1 MIGKL
6 VREKNRVSDQTWD
19 IKEGEGCVSVNEAD
33 EAVAEREG
41 ATRAALL
48 AAAMQVSSRTN
59 RRKPAAPQYI
69 RPEDSPDNLP
79 EKPEAE
85 DDPDPTIN
93 GVCVMNQ
100 SLSKNGESNG
110 EEDQGSPEAATQVE
124 GTES

>member
-1 MIGKL
+1 M
-6 VREKNRVSDQTWD
+6 REKNRVSDQTWD
-19 IKEGEGCVSVNEAD
+19 VKEGEGCVSVDEAD
-33 EAVAEREG
+33 EAVAAERER

-69 RPEDSPDNLP
+69 RPEYSPDNLP

-85 DDPDPTIN
+85 EDADPTIN

-110 EEDQGSPEAATQVE
+110 EDDQGSPEAATQAQ

>member
-1 MIGKL
+1 MIEKIL
-6 VREKNRVSDQTWD
+6 REKNRVSDQTWD
-19 IKEGEGCVSVNEAD
+19 VKEGEGCVSVDEAD
-33 EAVAEREG
+33 EAVAERER

-69 RPEDSPDNLP
+69 RPEYSPDNLP
-79 EKPEAE
+79 EKSEAE
-85 DDPDPTIN
+85 EDPDPTIN

-110 EEDQGSPEAATQVE
+110 EDDQGSPEGATQVE